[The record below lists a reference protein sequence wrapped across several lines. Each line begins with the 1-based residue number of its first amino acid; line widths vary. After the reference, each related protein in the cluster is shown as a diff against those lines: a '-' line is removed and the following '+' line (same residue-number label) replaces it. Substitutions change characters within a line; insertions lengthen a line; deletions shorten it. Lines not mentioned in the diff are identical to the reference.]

1 MQEIPLTHD
10 HRLSKGRKTGHIA
23 MNSINQEG
31 DDDNFLL
38 CINDGRLLRRLIHA
52 FFNNK
57 TEKKNTCPMK
67 IFVKDFIELCKLS
80 LSVLDFLLTG
90 IEDFLVIILNSWTYA
105 ILKFGRR
112 KGIKLSN
119 TDLILLHQRSPS

>member
-1 MQEIPLTHD
+1 MQGIPLAHD
-10 HRLSKGRKTGHIA
+10 HRLSKGRKTGHIV

-31 DDDNFLL
+31 GDDNFLL
-38 CINDGRLLRRLIHA
+38 CKNEGRLFRRLIHA

-67 IFVKDFIELCKLS
+67 IFVKDCIELCKLS

-90 IEDFLVIILNSWTYA
+90 IEDFLVIIMNSCTYA
-105 ILKFGRR
+105 ILKFGKR
-112 KGIKLSN
+112 KSKKI
-119 TDLILLHQRSPS
+119 I